1 MDFRGWDIL
10 LNLIVAALWFG
21 AWGMDSRYAYF
32 NSYLRPMYG
41 RFEALFS
48 ILRPA
53 FFGSPDRAIAL
64 ALVAGVVLLRPLAVP
79 RDLAWDLSIGAA
91 PVAVGAAFPRGQLS
105 LALLWSCLSTGIFL
119 FALWSLCCPYLGLS
133 RRPDGQVQTA
143 IHALTAPFSWMHP
156 AARPL
161 FLAAFG
167 FSLAL
172 LLGIT
177 GAGSDGTAPR
187 WAAALLAVFSA
198 WVALLDIL
206 RSLVLALIV
215 GQWIGLATGAEG
227 MRWMCA
233 EWIDHLLG
241 PLRNYP
247 LRIGMFDLTP
257 LIFFIGL
264 GVAQH
269 LLMRMLVAAGGLLP

>member
-1 MDFRGWDIL
+1 MDFHGWDVL
-10 LNLIVAALWFG
+10 LNLIAAVLWFG

-32 NSYLRPMYG
+32 NSYLRPMYS
-41 RFEALFS
+41 RFEAMFS
-48 ILRPA
+48 SLRPA
-53 FFGSPDRAIAL
+53 FFGAPDRAIAL
-64 ALVAGVVLLRPLAVP
+64 ALVVAVVLLRPLAVT
-79 RDLAWDLSIGAA
+79 RGLAWDLSIGAA
-91 PVAVGAAFPRGQLS
+91 PLAVTAAYPRGPLS
-105 LALLWSCLSTGIFL
+105 LALLWSCVSTGIFL
-119 FALWSLCCPYLGLS
+119 FTLWSLCCPYLGFS
-133 RRPDGQVQTA
+133 RRPEGQVQTA

-156 AARPL
+156 VARPL

-167 FSLAL
+167 VSLAL
-172 LLGIT
+172 LLDRMGP
-177 GAGSDGTAPR
+177 GADQAATR
-187 WAAALLAVFSA
+187 WIPALLAVFSA

-206 RSLVLALIV
+206 RSLVLALIA

-247 LRIGMFDLTP
+247 LRVGMFDVTP
-257 LIFFIGL
+257 LIFFFGL

-269 LLMRMLVAAGGLLP
+269 LLMRLLVAAGGVVG